1 MPRVLTASF
10 RRQLNAHDSSDVILL
25 FAEISHPDLAT
36 PIRVVSDTA
45 SYVWNANTWTGVM
58 FDFQILSDDDNVPET
73 RVIIPNIDATLGMSL
88 VNLFKPPSVK
98 LWILSSA
105 DFNLAVNP
113 RTALAVP
120 DIEYYADGLFLAD
133 VVVDAM
139 QVSARLITYD
149 YSTEYPLNQRT
160 TKDRAPG
167 CWR

>member
-1 MPRVLTASF
+1 
-10 RRQLNAHDSSDVILL
+10 LNAHTSGDVILV
-25 FAEISHPDLAT
+25 FAEISHPDLAV

-45 SYVWNANTWTGVM
+45 SYVWNGNTWLGVM
-58 FDFQILSDDDNVPET
+58 FDFQILTDNEGMPES
-73 RVIIPNIDATLGMSL
+73 RVIVPNIDASLGMSL
-88 VNLFKPPSVK
+88 VGLNKPPSVK
-98 LWILSSA
+98 FWILSSA

-120 DIEYYADGLFLAD
+120 DVEYYAEGLFLAD

-139 QVSARLITYD
+139 QVSARLVSYD
-149 YSTEYPLNQRT
+149 YSTEYAFRQRA